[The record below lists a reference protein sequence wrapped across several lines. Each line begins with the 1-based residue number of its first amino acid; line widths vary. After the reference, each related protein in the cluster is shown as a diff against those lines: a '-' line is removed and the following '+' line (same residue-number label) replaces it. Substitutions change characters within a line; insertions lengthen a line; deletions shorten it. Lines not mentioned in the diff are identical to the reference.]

1 MESRGSEGADAA
13 PDSKLTAVNPGIIST
28 FNNTGKLWVI

>member
-13 PDSKLTAVNPGIIST
+13 TDSKLTSANPVLIST
-28 FNNTGKLWVI
+28 FNNTGKL